1 MLELV
6 FKLES
11 IFNEG
16 MKSLELYERAKKV
29 IPGGV
34 NSPVRAYDPYPF
46 FVWKGKGSRIYDV
59 DGREYIDYVMGYG
72 ALFFGHAPSML
83 VERLKKIV
91 EDGILYGAPTEEEV
105 LLAEKIREFYPS
117 IEMVRLAN
125 SGLEATMHAV
135 RLARGYTGRRKIIK
149 FEGCFHGS
157 HDSLLVKA
165 GSGALTF
172 GVPSSSGVLEEVAK
186 HTLISRF
193 NDVELTE
200 KIVKENRDDLAAIIV
215 EPVAV
220 NFGLVKPKIDFL
232 KALRELAD
240 YSGAVLIFDEVVTG
254 FRLSPGGAQQ
264 YYGVRADLTTLGKAL
279 GGGLPISAFGGRE
292 DIMKNVAPAGK
303 VYVSGTYSGNPI
315 STKAALAVLDYIKE
329 NPAIYSEM
337 RRKVEKI
344 CKSIRE
350 VASDRSLK
358 ITVNYI
364 ESMFQVFFTDSEVSC
379 YDDVKKSD
387 IRLFKKYFHGM
398 LKNNVFIPPSQF
410 ETCFLST
417 AHTDED
423 VELTINAIE
432 NSLSQIEDET

>member
-1 MLELV
+1 M
-6 FKLES
+6 S
-11 IFNEG
+11 
-16 MKSLELYERAKKV
+16 SLELYERARKV

-34 NSPVRAYDPYPF
+34 NSPVRAYEPCPF
-46 FVWKGKGSRIYDV
+46 FVKRGVGSRVYDV

-72 ALFFGHAPSML
+72 ALLFGHAPKML
-83 VERLKKIV
+83 IERLKEIV
-91 EDGILYGAPTEEEV
+91 EDGVLYGAPTEEEV

-135 RLARGYTGRRKIIK
+135 RLARGYTGKRKILK

-157 HDSLLVKA
+157 HDSVLVKA

-172 GVPSSSGVLEEVAK
+172 GVPSSSGVLEDLAK
-186 HTLISRF
+186 HTLVSRF
-193 NDVELTE
+193 NDIELTE
-200 KIVKENRDDLAAIIV
+200 EIVKENRDDLAAIIT
-215 EPVAV
+215 EPVAANV
-220 NFGLVKPKIDFL
+220 GLIKPKIDFL
-232 KALRELAD
+232 KALREFAD

-264 YYGVRADLTTLGKAL
+264 YYGIKADLTTLGKAL

-292 DIMKNVAPAGK
+292 EIMKNVAPTGK

-315 STKAALAVLDYIKE
+315 STKAALTVLDYIKE
-329 NPAIYSEM
+329 NPAIYAEM
-337 RRKVEKI
+337 KWKVEKI

-350 VASDRSLK
+350 IASDKSLK
-358 ITVNYI
+358 TTVNYI
-364 ESMFQVFFTDSEVSC
+364 ESMFQIFFTDSEVLC

-387 IRLFKKYFHGM
+387 IELFKQYFHGM

-417 AHTDED
+417 AHRDED
-423 VELTINAIE
+423 IELTINAIE
-432 NSLSQIEDET
+432 SSLSQIKR

>member
-1 MLELV
+1 M
-6 FKLES
+6 S
-11 IFNEG
+11 
-16 MKSLELYERAKKV
+16 SLELYERARKV

-34 NSPVRAYDPYPF
+34 NSPVRAYEPCPF
-46 FVWKGKGSRIYDV
+46 FVKRGVGSRVYDV

-72 ALFFGHAPSML
+72 ALLFGHAPKML
-83 VERLKKIV
+83 IERLKEIV
-91 EDGILYGAPTEEEV
+91 EDGVLYGAPTEEEV

-135 RLARGYTGRRKIIK
+135 RLARGYTGKRKILK

-157 HDSLLVKA
+157 HDSVLVKA

-172 GVPSSSGVLEEVAK
+172 GVPSSSGVLEDLAK
-186 HTLISRF
+186 HTLVSRF
-193 NDVELTE
+193 NDIELTE
-200 KIVKENRDDLAAIIV
+200 EIVKENRDDLAAIIT
-215 EPVAV
+215 EPVAANV
-220 NFGLVKPKIDFL
+220 GLIKPKIDFL

-264 YYGVRADLTTLGKAL
+264 YYGIKADLTTLGKAL

-292 DIMKNVAPAGK
+292 EIMKNVAPTGK

-315 STKAALAVLDYIKE
+315 STKAALTVLDYIKE
-329 NPAIYSEM
+329 NPAIYAEM
-337 RRKVEKI
+337 KWKVEKI

-350 VASDRSLK
+350 IASDKSLK
-358 ITVNYI
+358 TTVNYI
-364 ESMFQVFFTDSEVSC
+364 ESMFQIFFTDSEVLC

-387 IRLFKKYFHGM
+387 IELFKQYFHGM

-417 AHTDED
+417 AHRDED
-423 VELTINAIE
+423 IELTINAIE
-432 NSLSQIEDET
+432 SSLSQIKR